1 MGGAFWAVTRD
12 SSPPNRAASVRWQE
26 GAFSGCRVGISC
38 GASWGTA
45 AGTHPLSAP
54 ACGPDG
60 LRWVGAR
67 VAVRAAFQGPVSEPA
82 SDRTGG
88 LGGPCGEEPL
98 VPRPVSPEAG
108 GAAEPD
114 LSRPLRPPA
123 AACPGP
129 RPTGQARRLPTRLAF
144 SVAATLASPCSHSLF
159 WFAYSFKKLRSSRN
173 VKVTLLKCMA
183 QWHLVHPQ
191 RQFQASSLPPEGTLP
206 GQPLVCLLG
215 LHGSAHRSGAR
226 ACLTAP
232 TNVSWVRDG
241 QCPKTAGQS

>member
-1 MGGAFWAVTRD
+1 MRSGLLHVIQAPQTGLPPLGGRRGHF
-12 SSPPNRAASVRWQE
+12 RAAEWVSAVEPPGGR
-26 GAFSGCRVGISC
+26 AL
-38 GASWGTA
+38 AP
-45 AGTHPLSAP
+45 THFRPQHVA
-54 ACGPDG
+54 PDG

-173 VKVTLLKCMA
+173 VKVTLLKCTA

>member
-108 GAAEPD
+108 EPQNQTSAGRSD
-114 LSRPLRPPA
+114 LPQLLAQAR
-123 AACPGP
+123 GP
-129 RPTGQARRLPTRLAF
+129 RDRPAGCPLAWHSLLQPHWRLPVPTAF
-144 SVAATLASPCSHSLF
+144 FGSHILS
-159 WFAYSFKKLRSSRN
+159 KN
-173 VKVTLLKCMA
+173 
-183 QWHLVHPQ
+183 
-191 RQFQASSLPPEGTLP
+191 
-206 GQPLVCLLG
+206 
-215 LHGSAHRSGAR
+215 
-226 ACLTAP
+226 
-232 TNVSWVRDG
+232 
-241 QCPKTAGQS
+241 